1 MSGILRLESLTKGN
15 TLKQGDKTPLK
26 YRLFDADG
34 EKLNIAGK
42 SAKVRLVYP
51 DFLTIGYEKDG
62 LTVAQDDTVTFTI
75 DGVIPSRIYH
85 VEIIVDGQFIFPS
98 RSDES
103 KFTVDKS
110 SLGTEINIIEIV
122 GVDAVVRKAVDLIN
136 EDPNLIIDEDK
147 LVGDI
152 ISNTG
157 IGSIEEYY
165 QQFSDVIK
173 ELSEDKD
180 YHSLP
185 EIAGARRGYQTLIES
200 LNNLS
205 FNMFN
210 TNLGK
215 VTTNMVSDELLAQI
229 AGDAVVNAV
238 PADGSL
244 TTEKFADKSITPEKA
259 TFIKSSTNLI
269 SLNNL
274 SRDKIVLSS
283 TGELVD
289 KANYVTTDFI
299 PYKSHTSYI
308 FGNIE
313 SFARYNENFEYVNIS
328 GNTTMPPVG
337 SSGYFRVVFLKSKE
351 SVVQM
356 NEGDVLLPY
365 EEPYG
370 HIIDSMVDGISI
382 KNGAVT
388 SDKIAENTIT
398 KSKIPLSEIGTT
410 EISDGS
416 IIPEKTN
423 FFKKSSNL
431 FNKNNVTIGNISSST
446 GEYISGN
453 NRVSEKIYVDQ
464 NADYIYKT
472 SSIRV
477 YFYDRNGKMIKN
489 ILNSSTDGI
498 LKITTTSDT
507 VYLVFV
513 MPASRVDTLQ
523 VNKGATLLEYEDYY
537 LTLKSE
543 LLGKSSEG
551 VEFASK
557 EITGDYFPVTKT
569 QLATANIDGIEHD
582 SLTVSQLDTLWSTL
596 ANDYPQYV
604 TKTELGYDASG
615 TFKIYEYDFKP
626 SEIVTLRGSKFKELP
641 TVILTGGTHGNGSA
655 GDKHEMLVGL
665 YYFFKDICENWL
677 ENEQLYYFRN
687 YVNFKIIPYVN
698 PWGIENRSRKNANGV
713 DINRNTEFGHVVFSD
728 TNRNDYGGTAPWTEP
743 ETRYVRDMILD
754 NPNAIFYIDFHT
766 TGGNQ
771 TQDKLMYCSIHPDSL
786 INYPSMTAI
795 TDLSNRWNARGIG
808 GLNSG
813 IHGYIVDYD
822 SQADLGSWST
832 KVAGVSGGVIEAFP
846 NFEGSLVESHGA
858 EIMEMAQEEIGQFIW
873 ASLKYFKE
881 R

>member
-1 MSGILRLESLTKGN
+1 MALDNFRTIELIW
-15 TLKQGDKTPLK
+15 DKANKSIVKTIKTASSDTTGRFLSVK
-26 YRLFDADG
+26 VLDG
-34 EKLNIAGK
+34 GQE
-42 SAKVRLVYP
+42 
-51 DFLTIGYEKDG
+51 
-62 LTVAQDDTVTFTI
+62 VT
-75 DGVIPSRIYH
+75 
-85 VEIIVDGQFIFPS
+85 
-98 RSDES
+98 
-103 KFTVDKS
+103 
-110 SLGTEINIIEIV
+110 
-122 GVDAVVRKAVDLIN
+122 
-136 EDPNLIIDEDK
+136 
-147 LVGDI
+147 
-152 ISNTG
+152 
-157 IGSIEEYY
+157 
-165 QQFSDVIK
+165 
-173 ELSEDKD
+173 
-180 YHSLP
+180 
-185 EIAGARRGYQTLIES
+185 
-200 LNNLS
+200 LNNAKLQLYWEHP
-205 FNMFN
+205 NFN
-210 TNLGK
+210 TNGTDDFTTVDTKGK
-215 VTTNMVSDELLAQI
+215 FTLTFSEEMLTNIGELNAHLVLILTDGKITSDGFPIKVFKGTDNGVVVPTNGSGLVEQIDGKIDKGNVTLDDLTNEVKLAMTGGSVAI
-229 AGDAVVNAV
+229 VGENAV
-238 PADGSL
+238 G
-244 TTEKFADKSITPEKA
+244 TENVKDSSVTPEKT
-259 TFIKSSTNLI
+259 TFIKKSTNIIPFSNLKYDTALESSGEI
-269 SLNNL
+269 S
-274 SRDKIVLSS
+274 R
-283 TGELVD
+283 TG
-289 KANYVTTDFI
+289 YVTTDYLPLKAF
-299 PYKSHTSYI
+299 
-308 FGNIE
+308 E
-313 SFARYNENFEYVNIS
+313 SLQTAYIS
-328 GNTTMPPVG
+328 GWHSYNSSYAYSIS
-337 SSGYFRVVFLKSKE
+337 SSGNVPATGSDRYIRFVFLETNIDK
-351 SVVQM
+351 VQV
-356 NEGDVLLPY
+356 NKGETLLPY
-365 EEPYG
+365 ESPYG
-370 HIIDSMVDGISI
+370 YIIDSMVDAISI
-382 KNGAVT
+382 KNGAVA
-388 SDKIAENTIT
+388 SDKIAENSIT
-398 KSKIPLSEIGTT
+398 KSKIPLSEISTT

-431 FNKNNVTIGNISSST
+431 FNKNNVTIGNISPST
-446 GEYISGN
+446 GEFVSGT
-453 NRVSEKIYVDQ
+453 NRISEKIYVDQ
-464 NADYIYKT
+464 NADYIYK
-472 SSIRV
+472 SSNVRV

-489 ILNSSTDGI
+489 ILNSSPDEI

-513 MPASRVDTLQ
+513 MSSSKVATLQ
-523 VNKGATLLEYEDYY
+523 VNKGAVLLPYEDYY

-543 LLGKSSEG
+543 FSEKSGKKS
-551 VEFASK
+551 EFASK

-687 YVNFKIIPYVN
+687 FVNFKIIPYVN

-713 DINRNTEFGHVVFSD
+713 DINRNTAFGHVVFSD
-728 TNRNDYGGTAPWTEP
+728 TTRNDYGGTAPWTEP

-832 KVAGVSGGVIEAFP
+832 KVAGVNGGVIEAFP

>member
-1 MSGILRLESLTKGN
+1 MKKKTFIVQLLDSKNPSRKSFTQVEDSNFYSNDTDASLVFIPHEEAFNFETAKVVMYNRGDESLVE
-15 TLKQGDKTPLK
+15 
-26 YRLFDADG
+26 RDAEVTTENG
-34 EKLNIAGK
+34 R
-42 SAKVRLVYP
+42 KVAS
-51 DFLTIGYEKDG
+51 YEMP
-62 LTVAQDDTVTFTI
+62 T
-75 DGVIPSRIYH
+75 
-85 VEIIVDGQFIFPS
+85 EIISHWGDWTAQPVFISGGEIYSGSIVPFSVFRYLMHERPPKLSEIVSVTNFIQQSQALVDDMVQEEQGRQ
-98 RSDES
+98 
-103 KFTVDKS
+103 S
-110 SLGTEINIIEIV
+110 SEAVRVLAEQERVQGYQEIQQIIE
-122 GVDAVVRKAVDLIN
+122 
-136 EDPNLIIDEDK
+136 E
-147 LVGDI
+147 
-152 ISNTG
+152 
-157 IGSIEEYY
+157 
-165 QQFSDVIK
+165 
-173 ELSEDKD
+173 
-180 YHSLP
+180 
-185 EIAGARRGYQTLIES
+185 GAL
-200 LNNLS
+200 
-205 FNMFN
+205 
-210 TNLGK
+210 
-215 VTTNMVSDELLAQI
+215 
-229 AGDAVVNAV
+229 NAV